1 MRMAVMTATRDDI
14 EAVPRRAADHLRF
27 AGASFARQRA
37 MLETMLRQ
45 DTLLMDVLRGLRAAA
60 LPDWLVTSGAIYNL
74 VWNRLTGR
82 PPHTGVKDID
92 VAYFDAADLSYAAED
107 RVIRSVGAAFAHL
120 PLPLEIR
127 NQARVHMWFPE
138 RFHLPYAP
146 LACSAESLG
155 RYATRAHAVAVRL
168 EADDSLVVVAPFGLD
183 DIFSFRLVPNTAL
196 ANRETHE
203 RKAARA
209 KSTWPELTVVPWPE

>member
-1 MRMAVMTATRDDI
+1 MLAAVETVAAQNI
-14 EAVPRRAADHLRF
+14 QAAPCWQADHLRF
-27 AGASFARQRA
+27 AGASFELQRTV
-37 MLETMLRQ
+37 LEAILRE
-45 DTLLMDVLRGLRAAA
+45 DRLMMDVLRTLRAAA

-82 PPHTGVKDID
+82 PPHTGIKDID
-92 VAYFDAADLSYAAED
+92 VAYFDAKDLGYAAED
-107 RVIRSVGAAFAHL
+107 RVIRSVGRLFGPL
-120 PLPLEIR
+120 PLPVEIR
-127 NQARVHMWFPE
+127 NQARVHMWFSR
-138 RFHLPYAP
+138 RFRLPYAP
-146 LACSAESLG
+146 LASAAESLG

-168 EADDSLVVVAPFGLD
+168 LADDSLAVVAPFGLD

-209 KSTWPELTVVPWPE
+209 KSIWPELTVVPWPE